1 MGVKSGP
8 RIVKEGLVLD
18 IDAAVLRSYSGT
30 GLTANGLVGG
40 IGGTLVNGTGFGT
53 TNNGYFIFDGSNDY
67 INAGNDTSIQVSSGT
82 VSAWTRSSSPGGG
95 FRGIVAKQFAYGM
108 FYNDSVY
115 VAYDWQAP
123 ATRTT
128 GLNIADGT
136 WKNVVLTFSG
146 GAGNLYLNGASVS
159 NFTYN
164 ISNNLS
170 NLFIGAEANANQY
183 AACNISQ
190 VLIYNRV
197 LSNQEI
203 LQNYNAMKRRYG
215 L

>member
-8 RIVKEGLVLD
+8 RIVKEGLVFD
-18 IDAAVLRSYSGT
+18 IDAAVLNSYSGS
-30 GLTANGLVGG
+30 GLTANGLVAGLG
-40 IGGTLVNGTGFGT
+40 VTLVNGVGFGS

-67 INAGNDTSIQVSSGT
+67 LNAGNDTNIQISSGT
-82 VSAWTRSSSPGGG
+82 ISAWTRSSSPGGG

-108 FYNDSVY
+108 FYTDSVL
-115 VAYDWQAP
+115 VAYDWQAA

-146 GAGNLYLNGASVS
+146 GTGNVYLNGTSVL
-159 NFTYN
+159 NTTYN
-164 ISNNLS
+164 ISNNS
-170 NLFIGAEANANQY
+170 YNLFIGAEANANQY
-183 AACNISQ
+183 AACNIAQ

-203 LQNYNAMKRRYG
+203 LQNYNATKRRYG